1 LSIETLPA
9 DTGRILPVRAV
20 SAGQPLTLYA
30 VHRLVDGTYVAGA
43 AVTWSATA
51 GLSAP
56 LMPSSA
62 GTFMAGGNAQQVTV
76 TALDQAGFTAQQV
89 VEVVPF
95 DVSNLV
101 LWLHPQSVSVQTGRV
116 CRWVNIMDV
125 TTGASDAVQPTDD
138 SCPLPA
144 VDGTRP
150 VVALD
155 GNNDFLSLP
164 DTLLV
169 GDGTYAVGTV
179 ARRGDNAQNM
189 VLGGNSGTEFNN
201 FHLGWRGDNSVNP
214 TRIGFS
220 HWGSDCWLAGIR
232 FVQGE
237 SGKLLYAEDLSG
249 SRNFYEDG
257 TAQSCGSDATVLATN
272 PGFSVGRW
280 VDEAGTQ
287 YFRGAV
293 GEVFIFDTPLNA
305 AQRGAYFG
313 WMDARWAQP

>member
-1 LSIETLPA
+1 M
-9 DTGRILPVRAV
+9 LPVRAV

-43 AVTWSATA
+43 VVTWSTTP

-56 LMPSSA
+56 ITPSSA
-62 GTFMAGGNAQQVTV
+62 GTFMAGSNAQQVTV

-95 DVSNLV
+95 DVANLL
-101 LWLHPQSVSVQTGRV
+101 LWLHPQSVDVQAGRI
-116 CRWVNIMDV
+116 CRWVNIMDL
-125 TTGASDAVQPTDD
+125 TTGASDAVQPTNN

-144 VDGTRP
+144 LDGTHP

-155 GNNDFLSLP
+155 GSNDFLSLP

-189 VLGGNSGTEFNN
+189 VLGGNNGSEYNN
-201 FHLGWRGDNSVNP
+201 FHLGWRGDNNVNP

-220 HWGSDCWLAGIR
+220 HWGGDCWLTGTA
-232 FVQGE
+232 FAQGE
-237 SGKLLYAEDLSG
+237 TGRFLYAEDLSG
-249 SRNFYEDG
+249 SRNFYEGG
-257 TAQSCGSDATVLATN
+257 TARSCGSDATVLASN

-287 YFRGAV
+287 FFRGVV
-293 GEVFIFDTPLNA
+293 GEVFIWGTPLNS
-305 AQRGAYFG
+305 AQRTGYFG
-313 WMDARWAQP
+313 WMNQRWAQP